1 MKIFIYVIVLLFPF
15 QLSAQEFY
23 VNQANGDIA
32 LVNIATC
39 AHRVVANIP
48 ISTVGLF
55 NVGFGDI
62 TFTRNGRL
70 YGVTINGKIH
80 EINLNTNTSN
90 VVAELPTP
98 PNISES
104 TNSMVSDANGLIY
117 IASSVGR
124 LYIFNPAN
132 SQIQQLGIIP
142 FGAAGDLIFYKNTLY
157 MASNDNRLIRVNVNN
172 PAASTVFMNFS
183 ASANIFGIVSFSPTC
198 QEVRAYAI
206 AENSDVYEIDFNARR
221 LVRTC
226 RINTNNAIF
235 GAASQLEFNAAAAI
249 NISQVNA
256 QNADCGRADGN
267 IRLTASGGFG
277 ALQYSIDG
285 TNYQNQSQFLSLRNG
300 TYRIRVRDT
309 EGCAADTLVQLQG
322 AGEPIIN
329 NTRTLP
335 NACGTTQNGLIEVNA
350 SPSDN
355 GIVSYSLDSVQFI
368 NSGLFQN
375 LASGNY
381 RVFVRTTSGC
391 VVSLPFVINSLP
403 IPAITNVQINHTS
416 CGQNNGS
423 LNITSNNHTNTSH
436 QYSLDSINFRNNNIF
451 SGLSAGNYR
460 IFVKDSGN
468 CVARSIAKIDSSIG
482 LKINALNVN
491 ATTCGQ
497 NNGWISVQA
506 TWANGSPNTFLYQ
519 LNNNTPTAQNA
530 FPNLAAQTYRLTALS
545 TTNSCKDSILIEVKG
560 SDSIRVSTVKI
571 QDSDCDANN
580 GFIRII
586 AKGNGQLVYKLQN
599 TNFQKDDGFR
609 QLPKGNYAVTIRDT
623 QNCTITLPNI
633 LLSQSCFVFI
643 PNAFTPNQDGNNDFF
658 TVFGS
663 NEYVKNVKLLRIFN
677 RWGDLVFEGQ
687 NFACNE
693 PSRGWNG
700 MMNNQHLNADVFIYH
715 AEVEFLDNRII
726 TFKGDVTL
734 LK

>member
-1 MKIFIYVIVLLFPF
+1 MKKIFYLLCCFF
-15 QLSAQEFY
+15 SYQLSAQEFY

-32 LVNIATC
+32 VVNIATC
-39 AHRVVANIP
+39 AHRLVANIP
-48 ISTVGLF
+48 TSAIGLF
-55 NVGFGDI
+55 NTGFGDI
-62 TFTRNGRL
+62 TFTRNGKL
-70 YGVTINGKIH
+70 FGVTVNGKIH
-80 EINLNTNTSN
+80 EININTNTSN
-90 VVAELPTP
+90 LVAELPIP
-98 PNISES
+98 PNISEA

-117 IASSVGR
+117 IASSAGR
-124 LYIFNPAN
+124 LYTFNPAN
-132 SQIQQLGIIP
+132 SQLQQLGIIP

-157 MASNDNRLIRVNVNN
+157 MASNDNKLIRVNINN
-172 PAASTVFMNFS
+172 PAASTVFMNFN
-183 ASANIFGIVSFSPTC
+183 ASSNIFGIVSFSPNC
-198 QEVRAYAI
+198 QEVKAYAI
-206 AENSDVYEIDFNARR
+206 AENSDVYEIDFNTRR
-221 LVRTC
+221 LIRTC
-226 RINTNNAIF
+226 RINTNIAIF

-256 QNADCGRADGN
+256 QNADCGRTDGT

-285 TNYQNQSQFLSLRNG
+285 TNYQSQNQFLNLRNG

-335 NACGTTQNGLIEVNA
+335 NACGATQNGLIEVNA

-355 GIVSYSLDSVQFI
+355 GTISYSIDSVNFI
-368 NSGLFQN
+368 NNGLFQN

-391 VVSLPFVINSLP
+391 VVSLPFIINSLP
-403 IPAITNVQINHTS
+403 IPVIANIQITHTS
-416 CGQNNGS
+416 CGQNNGR
-423 LNITSNNHTNTSH
+423 LNIASNNNSNTSH

-451 SGLSAGNYR
+451 SGLSAGDYR
-460 IFVKDSGN
+460 VFVKDSGN
-468 CVARSIAKIDSSIG
+468 CMARGIAKIDSSIG

-519 LNNNTPTAQNA
+519 LNNNIPTARNA
-530 FPNLAAQTYRLTALS
+530 FPNLAAQSYRITALS
-545 TTNSCKDSILIEVKG
+545 TTNSCKDSIIIEVKG
-560 SDSIRVSTVKI
+560 SDSIRVSALNT
-571 QDSDCDANN
+571 QDSDCEANN

-586 AKGNGQLVYKLQN
+586 AKGNGQLVYKLEN
-599 TNFQKDDGFR
+599 TNLQKDNIFK
-609 QLPKGNYAVTIRDT
+609 QLPKGNYTVTVRDT
-623 QNCTITLPNI
+623 QNCTITIPNI

-663 NEYVKNVKLLRIFN
+663 NEYVKSVKLLRVFN

-687 NFACNE
+687 NFPCNE
-693 PSRGWNG
+693 PTRGWNG
-700 MMNNQHLNADVFIYH
+700 TMNEQTLNPDVFIYH
-715 AEVEFLDNRII
+715 AKVEFLDNKII